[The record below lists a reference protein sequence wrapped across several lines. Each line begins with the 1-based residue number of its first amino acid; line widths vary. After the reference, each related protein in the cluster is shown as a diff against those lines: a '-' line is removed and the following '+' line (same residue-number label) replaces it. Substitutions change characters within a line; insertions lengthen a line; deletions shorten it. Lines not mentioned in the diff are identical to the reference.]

1 MSAAD
6 QDQIEAAELQSW
18 LVGNARTIRP
28 VGHVGLMGWA
38 LAALKA
44 NPAVAELHLLEE
56 VCTFYTNDEDSF
68 NREGGEPFGS
78 IPVEVG
84 MKARQARERFI
95 QRDASS
101 TETNTSGRAHS
112 PGCAVCHTAEETCA
126 KALERFNAMLSA
138 GRALARKFPET
149 EQDAFK
155 Q

>member
-18 LVGNARTIRP
+18 LVGKGPTVRPIAR
-28 VGHVGLMGWA
+28 VGLMAWA

-56 VCTFYTNDEDSF
+56 VCAFYTNDEDKF
-68 NREGGEPFGS
+68 NRGDGEPFGS

-95 QRDASS
+95 EREARA
-101 TETNTSGRAHS
+101 TATNTSGLAHC
-112 PGCAVCHTAEETCA
+112 PLCTVCHTSEETCV
-126 KALERFNAMLSA
+126 KALERFNAPAVKCWSSA
-138 GRALARKFPET
+138 TTSKEIT
-149 EQDAFK
+149 HE
-155 Q
+155 

>member
-18 LVGNARTIRP
+18 LVGNARTARP
-28 VGHVGLMGWA
+28 FARVGLMGWA

-56 VCTFYTNDEDSF
+56 VCAFYANDEDKF
-68 NREGGEPFGS
+68 NREDGEPFGS

-95 QRDASS
+95 EREARE
-101 TETNTSGRAHS
+101 TATNTSGRAHC
-112 PGCAVCHTAEETCA
+112 PHCAVCHTSEETCV
-126 KALERFNAMLSA
+126 KALERFNASVFKSCPSA
-138 GRALARKFPET
+138 TTSKESAHE
-149 EQDAFK
+149 
-155 Q
+155 

>member
-18 LVGNARTIRP
+18 LVGNARSIRP
-28 VGHVGLMGWA
+28 VALTGLMGWA

-56 VCTFYTNDEDSF
+56 VCAFYANDEDRF

-95 QRDASS
+95 EREARA
-101 TETNTSGRAHS
+101 TNTSGQAHCPS
-112 PGCAVCHTAEETCA
+112 CAVCHTSDEPCV
-126 KALERFNAMLSA
+126 KALERFNAV
-138 GRALARKFPET
+138 ALKNTQPAVNPKESIH
-149 EQDAFK
+149 E
-155 Q
+155 

>member
-18 LVGNARTIRP
+18 LVGNARTVRP
-28 VGHVGLMGWA
+28 VARVGLMGWA

-56 VCTFYTNDEDSF
+56 VCAFYANDEDSF

-95 QRDASS
+95 EREARQTA
-101 TETNTSGRAHS
+101 TNTSGRAHCNN
-112 PGCAVCHTAEETCA
+112 CAICHTSEETCVN
-126 KALERFNAMLSA
+126 ALKRIN
-138 GRALARKFPET
+138 ALAL
-149 EQDAFK
+149 
-155 Q
+155 